1 MGRIPRGRMELHI
14 KRVKLMTRS
23 RLIQIQQEIRG
34 IQLLNSSIEDDPSD
48 PIGQILLGRNNQRLD
63 ELESELK
70 TAIRKKFRIVSG
82 GRK

>member
-1 MGRIPRGRMELHI
+1 MELHI